1 MAASAQNLLLKG
13 LRALAGLGRR
23 FCAKSK
29 ELSVFAKFLLVI
41 SEKLSTQQKLKI
53 LFLITQV
60 GLVKF
65 SSGSN
70 PLMQRNL
77 AICSDNQKILKC
89 KISRRMVSKTPFES
103 PVRSTVK
110 GSIENTFT
118 ELRFEA
124 VIPS

>member
-1 MAASAQNLLLKG
+1 MQ
-13 LRALAGLGRR
+13 R
-23 FCAKSK
+23 AKSRRS
-29 ELSVFAKFLLVI
+29 LQSFLVI

-77 AICSDNQKILKC
+77 AICRDNQKILKC

-110 GSIENTFT
+110 GSIGTNF
-118 ELRFEA
+118 
-124 VIPS
+124 VS